1 MNDSITTAFSTIHE
15 DKERVMTGLEEF
27 DTLPRVCYSRAIE
40 LIRAMI
46 ADCKGLN
53 PYWNCLQKALI
64 AKKHMN
70 EIGGVELGGTVVL
83 GSCFVHS
90 KDMRSSYGY
99 EYNPP
104 YEFHAWL
111 SYGPSAY
118 SPIIIDIAL
127 PGVIEKGLGLCD
139 QYGPILVGRKPAVL
153 FGHPPFWVKYTAR
166 EVYRESS

>member
-27 DTLPRVCYSRAIE
+27 DTLPRVNDGSINE
-40 LIRAMI
+40 LLKAMI

-64 AKKHMN
+64 AQKHMGG
-70 EIGGVELGGTVVL
+70 IGAVIL

-90 KDMRSSYGY
+90 EDMKSSYGY

-111 SYGPSAY
+111 AYGPV
-118 SPIIIDIAL
+118 IIDIAL

-153 FGHPPFWVKYTAR
+153 FGYPPFWIKYTAR
-166 EVYRESS
+166 EVYNGKG